1 MTSKSYTPPYR
12 LHLPENFV
20 SFSDGDSSIYKM
32 VRADVARLPFVDA
45 AFERALIIDAL
56 NHFGRQKESMA
67 EVARVLAP
75 GFSKAEM
82 DEHYG
87 ISPSLVFRVAVKF

>member
-1 MTSKSYTPPYR
+1 MWCKQANT
-12 LHLPENFV
+12 
-20 SFSDGDSSIYKM
+20 FSDSKHKM

-56 NHFGRQKESMA
+56 HHFRRQTESMA
-67 EVARVLAP
+67 EVARILAP
-75 GFSKAEM
+75 GFSKTEM
-82 DEHYG
+82 DVHYG